1 MEEGEE
7 GRVPRI
13 EMIQDHHHH
22 HHAVSNPG
30 GGGGVEHGGSQ
41 RGDKSTEDVES
52 WADSAK
58 QGVAGEVEKFRHGQ
72 DAANEDNLEQ
82 KFIGF
87 ILFF

>member
-1 MEEGEE
+1 MEHE
-7 GRVPRI
+7 
-13 EMIQDHHHH
+13 
-22 HHAVSNPG
+22 
-30 GGGGVEHGGSQ
+30 GSQ
-41 RGDKSTEDVES
+41 RGDKNTEDVES